1 MALSVHRVGIVDDDL
16 SVRRALS
23 RLFRSSGITVEVFAS
38 AAEFLE
44 RPEEP
49 ALSCVL
55 IDLFMPGMDGLD
67 LLRSLSARGGTPP
80 LIVVTANDDERV
92 RETAIRS
99 GAVAFLRKPFDEQ
112 ELLRAVS
119 TAVGG

>member
-1 MALSVHRVGIVDDDL
+1 MALSAPRVGIVDDDL

-23 RLFRSSGITVEVFAS
+23 RLLRSSGITVEVFAS

-49 ALSCVL
+49 VMSCIIV
-55 IDLFMPGMDGLD
+55 DLYMPGMDGLD
-67 LLRSLSARGGTPP
+67 LQQSLLARGGAPP
-80 LIVVTANDDERV
+80 LIVVTAHDDERV
-92 RETAIRS
+92 RETAIRR